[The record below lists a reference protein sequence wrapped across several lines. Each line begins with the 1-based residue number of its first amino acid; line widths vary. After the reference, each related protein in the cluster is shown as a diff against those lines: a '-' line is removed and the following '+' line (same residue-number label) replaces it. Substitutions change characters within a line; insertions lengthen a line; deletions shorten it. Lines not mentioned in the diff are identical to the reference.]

1 MKRSELPES
10 AQPPRQAALQRLGQL
25 WESRPRG
32 TAETW
37 ARNNRVYPA
46 SAGVP
51 GPRDPGLT
59 PYIIPFLRFFD
70 DPRYEVC
77 ALITGTQMS
86 KTDGVL
92 DVMGWR
98 LDTRPRPQLY
108 VGPSKDFVTEQF
120 EPRLMKLF
128 DEAPKLAP
136 LVARGKRN
144 KKTRKTVN
152 GVSVRLAWAG
162 SATSLASDQ
171 AGDVYIDEFDKMVG
185 GVKGDAD
192 AFGLAKARADT
203 YADRKIAVTS
213 TPKRGTVET
222 EVDPATG
229 LEFWKV
235 ADPADIES
243 PIWAKWQIGTRHH
256 FAWRCPHCEEWFIP
270 RVRNLRCEKGATPT
284 QARRNTW
291 LECPRNGCEILEDE
305 KAGMNA
311 YSMNHGGPFD
321 GFIAP
326 GMAIGE
332 SGELLEADL
341 PDNTMLSLWVSGLA
355 SPFVAWGERLEEI
368 MNAEAVGDAE
378 AQQGAQNKTG
388 EVWSPITGDVPD
400 WQAIMN
406 RREPYAVAEAE
417 AFVVNHLP
425 EGALRL
431 AVTVDVQSDRLPFVI
446 RAWGAR
452 ATSWLIEKGYL
463 FGDTSQTGV
472 WAELA
477 DKISSPIDGMNI
489 HLGFIDS
496 GFRPGKKIALPLNRV
511 YQFCRRFKRFVYPTK
526 GSSHAMTKPLV
537 KAKADVN
544 RKGDVDKYGLEL
556 IRLDTDHWKSFVH
569 ERLTWPLDQVG
580 AWHIHEGADEDYCRQ
595 LVAEARIIT
604 DSGKPQWIER
614 SRNNHFLDCEAMQAA
629 AGFML
634 NVHHI
639 RPAAVRRPV
648 DETPAMVVPETPE
661 AAVVAKTPKFSRF
674 ADMAARLNR

>member
-1 MKRSELPES
+1 M
-10 AQPPRQAALQRLGQL
+10 
-25 WESRPRG
+25 
-32 TAETW
+32 
-37 ARNNRVYPA
+37 
-46 SAGVP
+46 P

-77 ALITGTQMS
+77 TLITGTQMS

-108 VGPSKDFVTEQF
+108 VGPSKEFVTEQF

-128 DEAPKLAP
+128 DEADRLAG

-144 KKTRKTVN
+144 KRTRKIVN

-185 GVKGDAD
+185 GVNGDAD
-192 AFGLAKARADT
+192 AFTLAKARADT

-222 EVDPATG
+222 EKCKVTG
-229 LEFWKV
+229 LEFWKM

-243 PIWAKWQIGTRHH
+243 PIWAKWQSGTRHH
-256 FAWRCPHCEEWFIP
+256 WAWRCPHCSQWFIP
-270 RVRNLRCEKGATPT
+270 RVSLLRCDDGATAT

-291 LECPRNGCEILEDE
+291 LECPVNGCIVDE
-305 KAGMNA
+305 SFKTQMNA
-311 YSMNHGGPFD
+311 GGD
-321 GFIAP
+321 FIAP
-326 GMAIGE
+326 GMTIDDDGDVAGDAE
-332 SGELLEADL
+332 
-341 PDNTMLSLWVSGLA
+341 DNTNYSLWVSGLA
-355 SPFVAWGERLEEI
+355 SPFLTWGERLEEI
-368 MNAEAVGDAE
+368 INADLMSDSD
-378 AQQGAQNKTG
+378 AQQGAKNKVG
-388 EVWSPITGDVPD
+388 ELWSPISGDVPD

-417 AFVVNHLP
+417 AFVVNQLP
-425 EGALRL
+425 DGALRL
-431 AVTVDVQSDRLPFVI
+431 AMTVDVQSDRLPFVI

-477 DKISSPIDGMNI
+477 EKITTPIDGMTI